1 MNLQH
6 NNIQDKDI
14 QILVKHCLKYRTPI
28 KELLIHNNLINIE
41 GSKSIAELIKDN
53 NFLKKLNISSNPI
66 LSKGI
71 NIICES
77 ITNYKNIL
85 NELLIC

>member
-14 QILVKHCLKYRTPI
+14 QILVKHCLEYRTPI

-41 GSKSIAELIKDN
+41 GSKSIAELIKD
-53 NFLKKLNISSNPI
+53 
-66 LSKGI
+66 I
-71 NIICES
+71 NIGFFNLI
-77 ITNYKNIL
+77 NIKK
-85 NELLIC
+85 II